1 MSTATVGAED
11 FRSVVGR
18 LASGV
23 TVITTRTGDGPHG
36 MTASSVTSLSLDPPM
51 MLVCINR
58 SVPTSAAISDA
69 GVFAVNILGGDQGHV
84 AAQFAA
90 PSDDK
95 FRDVDVSAGV
105 TGVPLLGNALA
116 SIECEVSETV
126 SGGTH
131 TVFLGRVV
139 RATARDGEPL
149 TYWRGSFGRFQFAQ
163 DDVVY
168 HQARALVLER
178 RFGTSG
184 VVDLRSLSDELQAER
199 SSVFYAL
206 TRLVGDGL
214 LRRDAERGYVVVPFD
229 ASASDEAFD
238 ARCVM
243 ELGVVEVVTGLLG
256 AADLA
261 ELRARFEAMAALLQ
275 GDRFVDF
282 DRYLAANHA
291 FHEAVVGLAHNPSLT
306 AAFQHLS
313 LIAVMARSFGVSQE
327 TSQVFVD
334 VQRQLVEALENSDVA
349 AARAAVT
356 AYSRIAKQRARDL
369 LAEAG
374 GSM

>member
-1 MSTATVGAED
+1 VSAED
-11 FRSVVGR
+11 FRGVISR

-23 TVITTRTGDGPHG
+23 TVITTRIGDAQYG

-51 MLVCINR
+51 MLICINR
-58 SVPTSAAISDA
+58 AVPTSSAISEA
-69 GVFAVNILGGDQGHV
+69 GVFGVNILGGDQGHL

-90 PSDDK
+90 PNDDK
-95 FRDVDVSAGV
+95 FRDVDVCAGV
-105 TGVPLLGNALA
+105 TGVPLLGDALA
-116 SIECEVSETV
+116 SIECEVSEAV

-149 TYWRGSFGRFQFAQ
+149 TYWRGSFGRFQFAR
-163 DDVVY
+163 DDAVY

-178 RFGTSG
+178 RFGAAG
-184 VVDLRSLSDELQAER
+184 VVDLSSLSDELQAER

-214 LRRDAERGYVVVPFD
+214 LRRDTDRGYVVVPFD
-229 ASASDEAFD
+229 ASSSDEAFD

-243 ELGVVEVVTGLLG
+243 ELGVVHVVTGHVG
-256 AADLA
+256 ADDLA
-261 ELRARFEAMAALLQ
+261 ELRRRFEAMAAMLQ

-282 DRYLAANHA
+282 DRYLDANNA
-291 FHEAVVGLAHNPSLT
+291 FHEAVVGLARNPSLT

-313 LIAVMARSFGVSQE
+313 LIAVMARSFGASPH
-327 TSQVFVD
+327 TSQVYVD
-334 VQRQLVEALENSDVA
+334 VQGQLLEALERSDVT
-349 AARAAVT
+349 AARAAVV
-356 AYSRIAKQRARDL
+356 AYTRIAKQRARDL
-369 LAEAG
+369 LEEAG
-374 GSM
+374 GRL

>member
-1 MSTATVGAED
+1 MSTATVGADD
-11 FRSVVGR
+11 FRGVISR

-23 TVITTRTGDGPHG
+23 TVITTRTGEALYG

-58 SVPTSAAISDA
+58 AVPTSAAISEA
-69 GVFAVNILGGDQGHV
+69 GVFAVNILGGDQGHL

-90 PSDDK
+90 PSEDK
-95 FRDVDVSAGV
+95 FRDADVSVGV
-105 TGVPLLGNALA
+105 TGVPLLGDALA

-126 SGGTH
+126 TGGTH
-131 TVFLGRVV
+131 TVFLGRVL
-139 RATARDGEPL
+139 RATARDGDPL
-149 TYWRGSFGRFQFAQ
+149 TYWRGSFGRFQFAR
-163 DDVVY
+163 DDTVY

-178 RFGTSG
+178 CFGAAG
-184 VVDLRSLSDELQAER
+184 VVDLDGLAEELGAER

-214 LRRDAERGYVVVPFD
+214 LRRDAQRGYVVVPFD
-229 ASASDEAFD
+229 ADSSDEAFD

-243 ELGVVEVVTGLLG
+243 ELGVVDVVTGHVSPEELG
-256 AADLA
+256 
-261 ELRARFEAMAALLQ
+261 ELRRRFEAMAAFLQ

-282 DRYLAANHA
+282 DRYLDANNA
-291 FHEAVVGLAHNPSLT
+291 FHEAVVGLARNPSLT

-313 LIAVMARSFGVSQE
+313 LIAVMARSFGVSRH

-334 VQRQLVEALENSDVA
+334 VQRELLEALERSDVA
-349 AARAAVT
+349 AARTAVL
-356 AYSRIAKQRARDL
+356 AYTRIAKQRARDL
-369 LAEAG
+369 LDASG
-374 GSM
+374 GRW

>member
-1 MSTATVGAED
+1 MSTATVGADD
-11 FRSVVGR
+11 FRGVVGR

-23 TVITTRTGDGPHG
+23 SVITTTVGETLHG

-58 SVPTSAAISDA
+58 AVPTSTAISQT
-69 GVFAVNILGGDQGHV
+69 GVFAINILGGDQGHL

-95 FRDVDVSAGV
+95 FRDTDVCTGV
-105 TGVPLLGNALA
+105 TGAPLLRDALA
-116 SIECEVSETV
+116 SIECEVSESV
-126 SGGTH
+126 AGGTH

-139 RATARDGEPL
+139 GAAARDGEPL
-149 TYWRGSFGRFQFAQ
+149 TYWRGSFGRFQFAR
-163 DDVVY
+163 DDAVY
-168 HQARALVLER
+168 QQARALVLER
-178 RFGTSG
+178 RFGAAG
-184 VVDLRSLSDELQAER
+184 VVDLDGLAIELAAER

-229 ASASDEAFD
+229 ADSSDEAFD

-243 ELGVVEVVTGLLG
+243 ELGVVDLVTGHVVPEV
-256 AADLA
+256 LA
-261 ELRARFEAMAALLQ
+261 ELRRRFEAMAALLQ

-291 FHEAVVGLAHNPSLT
+291 FHEAVIGLARNPSLT
-306 AAFQHLS
+306 ASFQHLS
-313 LIAVMARSFGVSQE
+313 LIAVMTRSFGISPH

-334 VQRQLVEALENSDVA
+334 AQRELVEALERSNVS
-349 AARAAVT
+349 AARAAVL
-356 AYSRIAKQRARDL
+356 AYTRIAKQRARDL
-369 LAEAG
+369 LVEAG
-374 GSM
+374 GRL